1 MKRNFIS
8 LLLTLAISG
17 AASAQ
22 ITVTEALTLG
32 GQLPLGATT
41 TTQYDIVG
49 YVSSMAGNTGDYAT
63 YGNQTYWISDSESS
77 TASSNASN
85 AFYVYR
91 GVAGE
96 EVKVGDKVVVTT
108 AIKRYNNGSAAG
120 LIESETNCSVAVLS
134 GTLVSNGLYFNVEN
148 ERNTAEVI
156 RHSSYSNL
164 PANLSIPSTISYN
177 GETYTVTKI
186 GRDAFKNCGNFTS
199 VTLPVSLE
207 VIDDYAFYSCT
218 GISSITIPEN
228 VTLFNE
234 SVFTGCTSLT
244 SVVWNAKNCETNWFP
259 HFFNVA
265 SQITSFTFGD
275 KVQSVPN
282 AICVEMSN
290 LQSIIIPNGVKV
302 IGIDAFYGCT
312 GLTSITIPNSVTT
325 IGDQAFY
332 GTNISSVIIPAN
344 VTSIGVNV
352 FKTCAN
358 LTSVTWNAINCQ
370 TSGESPF
377 SDESSQITS
386 FTFGEDVQYIPEYVC
401 CHCTSLRF
409 VTFQGSVTAIKKKA
423 FASTALLLISIPASV
438 STLGDSLFY
447 DCEYLELVKNNAT
460 TPQTATRTF
469 AGLNLNNLTLQV
481 PGGYDQVYANAPVWR
496 NFGTIKGSPVQ
507 IGDLWYTL
515 NTVDMTAEV
524 YYHGN
529 NYSGEKVIP
538 STVSYNNNTYTVAGI
553 DYEAFYGCSDLTS
566 ITIPS
571 SVTKIGDK
579 AFADCPNLKAVI
591 DYAYTPQELED
602 NVFDAKT
609 AMLYVYNKAYDSYF
623 DNSTWY
629 KYFSKDYIR
638 PIAFIV
644 NGMNYAPDPD
654 EHTVE
659 VVKLYDEHGEYSGDI
674 TIPAEVTYDGEIYPV
689 TAIGNYAFE
698 HTNIT
703 SVSIPE
709 GITRIGVDAFESCGN
724 LTSVTIPNSVTVI
737 DYCAFIICQNLNSLT
752 LGNSVREIG
761 IGAFMNCYSL
771 TNVVLPNSVTVLGH
785 EAFAGC
791 KFLETITFGTS
802 LKEIGLGCFEECPRI
817 MDIYSFATSVPE
829 VGYDPNDDAFG
840 TIDKSQVYL
849 WIPASRQ
856 RNYERDAYWSQ
867 FNIQIMSADSVEDV
881 SGYSVSV
888 RAGETTAAITWPQVE
903 SADIYDMT
911 IKDKQ
916 GTVICSFEF
925 NGQGQLNAVSYAP
938 ARNQETH
945 QASGAGYRFTVT
957 NLSKGTEYDLTI
969 KASDAG
975 GNALKSYF
983 KSFTTLGGEESLE
996 LVTPEQSG
1004 TKLIRD
1010 GHVFILRGNKKYTI
1024 QGKLVQ

>member
-1 MKRNFIS
+1 MLVLIVGTACTFAQLKVRSGLLKTTETDTIIYSESFIDDLGTYIILDYKLGGLSQVWSRQSPDYCMAAYGYKTSAQETESWLVTPTIS
-8 LLLTLAISG
+8 LEDYGSAKLTFEHLVYNGSPNNLKVKISTDSG
-17 AASAQ
+17 W
-22 ITVTEALTLG
+22 TWEDLTISQWPSGTSWTFENVEVSLNAYAR
-32 GQLPLGATT
+32 QSIRIAFC
-41 TTQYDIVG
+41 
-49 YVSSMAGNTGDYAT
+49 YVSTTSNCPLWEVKNLQVSAGDYSVKI
-63 YGNQTYWISDSESS
+63 GNYYYKLDSD
-77 TASSNASN
+77 NQ
-85 AFYVYR
+85 
-91 GVAGE
+91 
-96 EVKVGDKVVVTT
+96 
-108 AIKRYNNGSAAG
+108 
-120 LIESETNCSVAVLS
+120 
-134 GTLVSNGLYFNVEN
+134 
-148 ERNTAEVI
+148 TAEVCYELFNSTNNY
-156 RHSSYSNL
+156 SSLSSCYIPNSVTYNGKIYIVNSIGWAAFYKC
-164 PANLSIPSTISYN
+164 PNITSVSIP
-177 GETYTVTKI
+177 
-186 GRDAFKNCGNFTS
+186 KN
-199 VTLPVSLE
+199 
-207 VIDDYAFYSCT
+207 
-218 GISSITIPEN
+218 ISSIGEFAFTACN
-228 VTLFNE
+228 SLSSVT
-234 SVFTGCTSLT
+234 
-244 SVVWNAKNCETNWFP
+244 WNAQNCPTYIDSEGYIYPPFY
-259 HFFNVA
+259 NVRE
-265 SQITSFTFGD
+265 QITSFTLGYQ
-275 KVQSVPN
+275 VQRIPDYLFMKMN
-282 AICVEMSN
+282 ALE
-290 LQSIIIPNGVKV
+290 SISIPDGVTH
-302 IGIDAFYGCT
+302 IGVGAFYGCS
-312 GLTSITIPNSVTT
+312 GLTSLEIPQSV
-325 IGDQAFY
+325 
-332 GTNISSVIIPAN
+332 N
-344 VTSIGVNV
+344 SIGESA
-352 FKTCAN
+352 FEGCTQIST
-358 LTSVTWNAINCQ
+358 LDIPEGVTEIKA
-370 TSGESPF
+370 
-377 SDESSQITS
+377 
-386 FTFGEDVQYIPEYVC
+386 FTFLN
-401 CHCTSLRF
+401 CTSLWSIYLPSSI
-409 VTFQGSVTAIKKKA
+409 TSIEKGA
-423 FASTALLLISIPASV
+423 FAYTKLASITISEN
-438 STLGDSLFY
+438 TDMLGDSLFY
-447 DCEYLELVKNNAT
+447 GCSSLYAVNDNAT
-460 TPQTATRTF
+460 TPQNATRTF
-469 AGLNLNNLTLQV
+469 AGLNLSEITLQV
-481 PGGYDQVYANAPVWR
+481 PGGYDEIYANAPVWR
-496 NFGTIKGSPVQ
+496 NFGTIKGSYVE
-507 IGDLWYTL
+507 IGDLLYTL
-515 NTVDMTAEV
+515 NTLQLTANVFE
-524 YYHGN
+524 HGD

-538 STVSYNNNTYTVAGI
+538 STVTYLNKTYNVTSIGY
-553 DYEAFYGCSDLTS
+553 YAFHNCSDLTS

-602 NVFDAKT
+602 NVFDVKT

-638 PIAFIV
+638 PIAFMV

-674 TIPAEVTYDGEIYPV
+674 TIPAEVTYEGEIYPV
-689 TAIGNYAFE
+689 TAIGNFAFE
-698 HTNIT
+698 HTHIT
-703 SVSIPE
+703 SVAIPE
-709 GITRIGVDAFESCGN
+709 GITRIGIDAFESCGN

-802 LKEIGLGCFEECPRI
+802 LKEIGLGCFEGCPRI

-840 TIDKSQVYL
+840 TVDKSQVYL

-925 NGQGQLNAVSYAP
+925 NGQGQLNAVSYVP
-938 ARNQETH
+938 ARNQEVH

-1010 GHVFILRGNKKYTI
+1010 GHIFILRGDKIFTI
-1024 QGKLVQ
+1024 QGQLVQ